1 MQLETLSQIDC
12 SVRSSFD
19 LRTILT
25 FMTCLENIEE
35 MVLRRN
41 RLSSSLS
48 DFNVSIP
55 FGFQQRD
62 DLFVNGILGP
72 HIRVATAR

>member
-1 MQLETLSQIDC
+1 
-12 SVRSSFD
+12 
-19 LRTILT
+19 
-25 FMTCLENIEE
+25 MTCLENIEE